1 MRSRFATIAMIVITA
16 LILSTLAAVSSA
28 KTNAHDAASISTQNN
43 TTAELRTD
51 QEPALTPNPER
62 FQPQFVVSVSA
73 PNFNQ
78 PIRRAPIRRKG
89 RVKH

>member
-1 MRSRFATIAMIVITA
+1 MKSRFATIALIVITA
-16 LILSTLAAVSSA
+16 LIICTLAAVSSA
-28 KTNAHDAASISTQNN
+28 RTHVHDGAAISTQDN

-51 QEPALTPNPER
+51 QEPALTPNTER
-62 FQPQFVVSVSA
+62 FQPQFVVSVSV

-89 RVKH
+89 RVRH